1 MKKYIFTG
9 LLFCISIAA
18 FGQTPSKTPKTKKNK
33 KTIVETTFQVS
44 GVCGMCEERIENA
57 LSVKGVKLASYNLD
71 TEMCRVIYR
80 SDKIDEATLH
90 RLLNEVGHDTALS
103 KATDEQYA
111 TVHRCCKYRSG
122 GIKCD
127 DE

>member
-1 MKKYIFTG
+1 MLCFS
-9 LLFCISIAA
+9 LAA
-18 FGQTPSKTPKTKKNK
+18 FGQTTSKAPKVKKAV
-33 KTIVETTFQVS
+33 VETTFQVS

-57 LSVKGVKLASYNLD
+57 LSVKGVKLATYDLE
-71 TEMCRVIYR
+71 TQMCRVIYR
-80 SDKIDEATLH
+80 SDKIEEATLH

-103 KATDEQYA
+103 KATDEQYE
-111 TVHRCCKYRSG
+111 TVHGCCKYRTG